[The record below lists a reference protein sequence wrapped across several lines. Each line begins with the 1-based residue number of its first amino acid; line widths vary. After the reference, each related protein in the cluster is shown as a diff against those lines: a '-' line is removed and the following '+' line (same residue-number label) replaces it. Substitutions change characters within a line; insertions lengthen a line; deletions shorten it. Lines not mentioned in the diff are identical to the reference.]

1 LKGQI
6 LVNFIVGHVID
17 LGDEINYLF
26 ATDGG
31 FISLNRLAKGVGI
44 VIISHNDVV

>member
-26 ATDGG
+26 AADEAL
-31 FISLNRLAKGVGI
+31 FRLIGLQKVLA
-44 VIISHNDVV
+44 